1 MHPRRHSPLGEVQ
14 DHEPKIQVRRGCRRP
29 AARRRLRRQEGL
41 RAAGVRVRLP
51 DRRRQ
56 GGLDGRPRA
65 HQGGERRP
73 AHHHPGDRAALL
85 EGRRAAEDRCQ
96 PEQRQPQREAPGL
109 QIPLDRPRRH
119 ARVGRG
125 TVEAADALRELQPG
139 DQHHLADQQGGRLP
153 PDPEERGMSPA
164 LRLALA
170 AGLAAAA
177 LAAGCA
183 KEQTRYG
190 DARAVETLTNQF
202 GSTDLQL
209 MAESMA
215 RSMLQAPV
223 IASANLPIV
232 TVQEVRNK
240 TSEYIDTRAITDSIR
255 SELQK
260 GGRVRF
266 AVDAAGMSQQTEE
279 LKRQQSELYAKDSA
293 AEMGRMVGAQ
303 YRLEGNII
311 SIVKQVKDTKDVYY
325 KLNLQLWNI
334 RNGLLEWSDEKEIR
348 KTTTRG

>member
-1 MHPRRHSPLGEVQ
+1 MKL
-14 DHEPKIQVRRGCRRP
+14 
-29 AARRRLRRQEGL
+29 
-41 RAAGVRVRLP
+41 
-51 DRRRQ
+51 
-56 GGLDGRPRA
+56 
-65 HQGGERRP
+65 
-73 AHHHPGDRAALL
+73 
-85 EGRRAAEDRCQ
+85 
-96 PEQRQPQREAPGL
+96 
-109 QIPLDRPRRH
+109 
-119 ARVGRG
+119 
-125 TVEAADALRELQPG
+125 
-139 DQHHLADQQGGRLP
+139 HLFAV
-153 PDPEERGMSPA
+153 
-164 LRLALA
+164 
-170 AGLAAAA
+170 LAAAA
-177 LAAGCA
+177 LMAGCA

-209 MAESMA
+209 MAETMA

-223 IASANLPIV
+223 IASSNLPVV

-266 AVDAAGMSQQTEE
+266 AVDAAGMNPQVEE
-279 LKRQQSELYAKDSA
+279 LKRQQQSGLYAKETA
-293 AEMGRMVGAQ
+293 AEMGQMVGAQ

-311 SIVKQVKDTKDVYY
+311 SIVKQVKDAKDVYY